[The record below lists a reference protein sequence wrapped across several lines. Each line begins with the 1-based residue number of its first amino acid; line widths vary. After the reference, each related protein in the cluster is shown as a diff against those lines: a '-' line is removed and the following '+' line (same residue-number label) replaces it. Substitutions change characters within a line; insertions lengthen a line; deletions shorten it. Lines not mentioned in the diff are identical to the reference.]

1 MKHETASSF
10 WRRYHELPLPLQRL
24 ADKQFR
30 LLAENPAHPSLQ
42 FKPVGRYWSARVSE
56 GYRAVAKKAGEDFVW
71 FWIGRH
77 DEYERLI
84 R

>member
-10 WRRYHELPLPLQRL
+10 WRLYHELPQPLQKL

-30 LLAENPAHPSLQ
+30 LLANNPAHPSLQ
-42 FKPVGRYWSARVSE
+42 FKQVGKYWSARVSE
-56 GYRAVAKKAGEDFVW
+56 GHRAVARKAGKDFVW
-71 FWIGRH
+71 FWIGSH